1 MQANIKGLV
10 ERLKL
15 ANGKGMM
22 PLYEA
27 ISNAMDAIIQA
38 KKSGQNGSI
47 DIRLIPLRD
56 LATEDQEDG
65 FIVDGFEIQDNGVGL
80 DSENLEAFRE
90 AHTLSK
96 IGAGGKGVGRFTYLK
111 VFEHVHLTSV
121 FESDAGRVQRDF
133 PFEFAD
139 DNLTKADLTTP
150 TTLPIGTLVKM
161 SGMAS
166 QYRVSWP
173 QDVQH
178 IARRIIE
185 HFLIRFASRTCP
197 RITVSALGQQ
207 AVNVNTLFE
216 QSVVGQIQE
225 TSFEVRGQHFAI
237 QVLRQNDGRSRHEYH
252 LCATDRDVASAKLK
266 ELLPELPD
274 RFVGEDQK
282 PYSLIAL
289 VTGQYLDDN
298 ANHERTMI
306 AFQGEEDLDLD
317 KVSISRQALNKG
329 IAEALRQL
337 LADDLKTTHAEKI
350 AQIERFVEKA
360 PEYRALTHERYRP
373 LIEKRVSPGL
383 NESQLDEALL
393 HIRREI
399 EDTVRKEEQHLA
411 ARMEKES
418 FEKYQAKFQTLMEEI
433 NEVGKAKLA
442 SYVAH
447 RRTILDLVDASLK
460 KSRTD
465 DKYPLEKVLHQMVFP
480 MGATS
485 RDVFFEQQN
494 LWLIDERLCF
504 HTLLTS
510 DKKINSISGLKGI
523 SGKEPDIFAFFYDN
537 PVAVAE
543 PEGMGGGTV
552 VIIEFKRP
560 GRDDYDKDPG
570 DQIVQRFVEIE
581 TGGVKDID
589 GRPINPKGLQYQGF
603 LIADLTPALR
613 RHVKMRYHPAFD
625 GEGYFQNLSDG
636 NGYIEI
642 ISYDKLVKLAKQR
655 NRALFEKLGVHKY

>member
-27 ISNAMDAIIQA
+27 ISNAMDAINEA
-38 KKSGQNGSI
+38 KKSGENGCI

-56 LATEDQEDG
+56 LAAGDEDES
-65 FIVDGFEIQDNGVGL
+65 FVVDGFEIQDNGVGL
-80 DSENLEAFRE
+80 DSKNLEAFRE

-96 IGAGGKGVGRFTYLK
+96 LGAGGKGVGRFTYLK
-111 VFEHVHLTSV
+111 VFNNVHLTSV
-121 FESDAGRVQRDF
+121 FETDAGRLQRDF
-133 PFEFAD
+133 PFEFDD
-139 DNLTKADLTTP
+139 DNLTNADLTTS
-150 TTLPIGTLVKM
+150 TKLPVGTVVKM

-173 QDVQH
+173 QDAQQ

-185 HFLIRFASRTCP
+185 HFLIRFASRTNP

-207 AVNVNTLFE
+207 TVNVNALFE

-225 TSFEVRGQHFAI
+225 TFFEVQGQQFAI
-237 QVLRQNDGRSRHEYH
+237 QVLRQSDGRSRHEYH

-266 ELLPELPD
+266 DLLPELPD
-274 RFVGEDQK
+274 RFVGEDQRS
-282 PYSLIAL
+282 YSLIAL
-289 VTGQYLDDN
+289 VTGHYLDDN

-306 AFQGEEDLDLD
+306 AFQGEDDLEFDR
-317 KVSISRQALNKG
+317 VSISRQALNKG

-337 LADDLKTTHAEKI
+337 LTDDLKTTHAEKI

-373 LIEKRVSPGL
+373 LIEKRISPGL
-383 NESQLDEALL
+383 SEPQLDEALL
-393 HIRREI
+393 RIRREI
-399 EDTVRKEEQHLA
+399 EDTVRKDEQHLA

-418 FEKYQAKFQTLMEEI
+418 FEKYQSKFQTLMEEI

-465 DKYPLEKVLHQMVFP
+465 NKYPLEKVLHQMVFP
-480 MGATS
+480 MGLTS
-485 RDVFFEQQN
+485 MDVFFEQQN

-510 DKKINSISGLKGI
+510 DKKMNGIPGLEGT
-523 SGKEPDIFAFFYDN
+523 SGKEPDVFAFFYDN

-543 PEGMGGGTV
+543 PDAMGGGTV

-560 GRDDYDKDPG
+560 GRDDYNKDPG

-581 TGGVKDID
+581 GGGVTDID
-589 GRPINPKGLQYQGF
+589 GRSINPKSLQYQGF
-603 LIADLTPALR
+603 LIADLTPTLR
-613 RHVKMRYHPAFD
+613 RHVKMRYHPTFD
-625 GEGYFQNLSDG
+625 GEGYFVTLPEG
-636 NGYIEI
+636 NGYVEI
-642 ISYDKLVKLAKQR
+642 ISYDKLVRLAKQR
-655 NRALFEKLGVHKY
+655 NRALFDKLGVHKR